1 MSAKPEKSSSGWS
14 PAAIAS
20 RGKAWWAL
28 RRVRRWTYTVVAI
41 VAAWGVLAGLAM
53 PPLLRGVLEDQLS
66 DKLRVR
72 CTVEKVRF
80 NPYSWALSIQGVRV
94 PNPTG
99 DGDMLTFDALEFSPG
114 LSAALRLAPVLA
126 YVRLVNPVVYVAH
139 FGDGRYSF
147 SEFLPP
153 DGEGED
159 GKSDGADAPLFP
171 FAASNFE
178 VVNGTVIF
186 HDAPLKTI
194 HTITELQFVVSFTST
209 MERDRE
215 RTITP
220 SLNATVDGRVLSVQG
235 RLLPFAEHLRTE
247 FDVVTDE
254 VDLTQYREYL
264 AAFTPL
270 RLESGRLG
278 VNLKLV
284 VEQSAAHDVEFG
296 LAGAVTLHD
305 LRVNAPDGKEPV
317 LGLTS
322 GVVEVEEFSLL
333 DRHVDVRRV
342 AVDGLLARVGRLADG
357 SIDWLGFVAPAGG
370 KRQASAQVQP
380 VQAKQDQE
388 KQERAAPDQVTQ
400 GGQAVASAV
409 VGTNGTNGI
418 GGNGGMG
425 AGGSPANA
433 TAPASVGTAADQSPF
448 VVNVRTLE
456 LRDGTL
462 VWKDASVPG
471 GAQVRLSGLDVTL
484 TDFATPGGKDHPKGG
499 GAFTATLRMDGGGAA
514 GDGAK
519 STAPAKAGAGTLKAE
534 GNVTLAPLGVALRLD
549 ARDLP
554 LPPVRGYVAQALPLS
569 LDAGVAGAQGEIDLS
584 LATPD
589 TPGLVVRKG
598 AVQVSGLSLSLAG
611 APAGAPA
618 GQKPPSVSLGKL
630 EVADTSV
637 DLAARTVAV
646 GPVTLTKPDVRVVRG
661 KDGVIDLTSLAGGA
675 VAAEPAKAR
684 SAKSG
689 APARPGTV
697 GRGARQEHPAARA
710 ASRTSP
716 QKVAPAPEG
725 PEWQVSVA
733 SLRMDDGRLT
743 FDDREPR
750 EPGALTLE
758 GMRLVTGPLSPQRG
772 APLDV
777 DFGARWQKQG
787 TIGIKAK
794 GTAQPL
800 HMTVD
805 SMLSKVD
812 LRPLDPYL
820 GEVSDLLFG
829 SGEVSS
835 ELKVALR
842 EHSVPASPAGR
853 ARRAPAQAESAL
865 EVDVEGAARLDNLS
879 LKLAGGK
886 QELASLRRFSVRG
899 LRFGQQPSGDLSLR
913 VQEVGLEKP
922 KLSVM
927 VFKDGT
933 TSISRAMGGKVA
945 AGEKGATPPAA
956 GENAKPPATAKDAK
970 SLADATAQPANKA
983 ASGPATD
990 SALPPPT
997 SSAQG
1002 DGAEVA
1008 ARPNAGPF
1016 TTLEVGSLSI
1026 SGGSL
1031 RFRDERMSPAYAAEM
1046 SDIEGRISGVSLDPA
1061 SRAEVQLRAGI
1072 EGVPVLVGGTVNPLI
1087 HPVFADMRFTMSG
1100 LDLVPLSP
1108 YAVQYI
1114 AYPVEHGRFSADVA
1128 VKAENWVLDADNHF
1142 TLSQIELGSKD
1153 NRPDAPNYPVK
1164 LGLALLQDMSGNVDL
1179 RLPVK
1184 GRLDDP
1190 EFRLGGVV
1198 MQAVLNLM
1206 VKVVT
1211 SPFALVGSVL
1221 TLGSGGRDMRY
1232 VEFPPGVA
1240 TLNEAA
1246 EKDLRAVVEVLRQR
1260 PRLKLEVQGT
1270 AEPDGDTR
1278 GLKEQALL
1286 RALREAKHASLSRA
1300 ERARVNVDDVI
1311 IDTDEYE
1318 DLLDEVYKDAPFDK
1332 PRNVVGFTKSQPVA
1346 VMEAAL
1352 KEHHDVTPEALKEL
1366 ATARAKTVR
1375 DKLLEI
1381 DPALGE
1387 RVFLAGAKVAPAA
1400 GGDGGTG
1407 GDGAKGGGSRVN
1419 LGLQ

>member
-1 MSAKPEKSSSGWS
+1 M
-14 PAAIAS
+14 AIAV

-28 RRVRRWTYTVVAI
+28 RRVRRWTYTIVGI

-66 DKLRVR
+66 DKLGVR

-147 SEFLPP
+147 SEFIPP
-153 DGEGED
+153 DGEGGGAKQEHAD
-159 GKSDGADAPLFP
+159 RSGGADKPLFP
-171 FAASNFE
+171 FAASDFE

-194 HTITELQFVVSFTST
+194 HTITELQFVVPFTST
-209 MERDRE
+209 MARDRE
-215 RTITP
+215 RAITP
-220 SLNATVDGRVLSVQG
+220 SLNATVDGKALSVQG

-284 VEQSAAHDVEFG
+284 VEQPAAHDVEFG
-296 LAGAVTLHD
+296 LAGAVTLND
-305 LRVNAPDGKEPV
+305 LRVNAPDGKEAV

-342 AVDGLLARVGRLADG
+342 ELDGLLARVGRLADG
-357 SIDWLGFVAPAGG
+357 SIDWLGFVAPANG
-370 KRQASAQVQP
+370 KRQAP
-380 VQAKQDQE
+380 VQAKQGQE
-388 KQERAAPDQVTQ
+388 KR
-400 GGQAVASAV
+400 GQAGAAAGAQTGPQNGTMAASAAV
-409 VGTNGTNGI
+409 ADNGANGT
-418 GGNGGMG
+418 GGTGGTGG
-425 AGGSPANA
+425 AGGPTAKTLAS
-433 TAPASVGTAADQSPF
+433 APASTKTAADQPPF
-448 VVNVRTLE
+448 VVNVRTLG
-456 LRDGTL
+456 LRDATV

-471 GAQVRLSGLDVTL
+471 GAVVRLTGLDATL
-484 TDFATPGGKDHPKGG
+484 TDFATPGGKQQPKGG
-499 GAFTATLRMDGGGAA
+499 GAFTASLRMDDGVGKA
-514 GDGAK
+514 GESAK
-519 STAPAKAGAGTLKAE
+519 NGAGTVKAE
-534 GNVTLAPLGVALRLD
+534 GTLTLEPLGVALRLD

-554 LPPVRGYVAQALPLS
+554 LLPVRGYVAQALPLS
-569 LDAGVAGAQGEIDLS
+569 LDAGTAGVQGDIDLS
-584 LATPD
+584 LAVPD
-589 TPGLVVRKG
+589 APGLMVRKG
-598 AVQVSGLSLSLAG
+598 AAQVSGLVLSLAG
-611 APAGAPA
+611 
-618 GQKPPSVSLGKL
+618 QKQPSVNLGKL
-630 EVADTSV
+630 EVADTAV

-661 KDGVIDLTSLAGGA
+661 KDGAIDLAVLAGDPA
-675 VAAEPAKAR
+675 TAEPAKAQVGKAQPTGTR
-684 SAKSG
+684 SA
-689 APARPGTV
+689 
-697 GRGARQEHPAARA
+697 RGKGQEGPAARG
-710 ASRTSP
+710 ASRAAP
-716 QKVAPAPEG
+716 QKPVSAPEG

-733 SLRMDDGRLT
+733 ALRMDEGRVT
-743 FDDREPR
+743 FEDRQPKDA
-750 EPGALTLE
+750 GVLTLE

-800 HMTVD
+800 HLTVD
-805 SMLSKVD
+805 SKLAKVD

-820 GEVSDLLFG
+820 GEMTDLLFG

-842 EHSVPASPAGR
+842 EQAPPATPAGR
-853 ARRAPAQAESAL
+853 ARPRPQAEQAAEPAL
-865 EVDVEGAARLDNLS
+865 EVSVEGAARLDNLS

-922 KLSVM
+922 NLSVM
-927 VFKDGT
+927 VFKDGS
-933 TSISRAMGGKVA
+933 TSIGRAMG
-945 AGEKGATPPAA
+945 
-956 GENAKPPATAKDAK
+956 AKPPADAKDAK
-970 SLADATAQPANKA
+970 ASADAKDAKPPADAKDAKASAAEKDAKASAGATAQPSKA

-990 SALPPPT
+990 SASPPPA
-997 SSAQG
+997 SSAASGSSGASAPG
-1002 DGAEVA
+1002 DGTEVA

-1026 SGGSL
+1026 SGGAL
-1031 RFRDERMSPAYAAEM
+1031 RFRDERMSPAYAAEV

-1221 TLGSGGRDMRY
+1221 SLGSGGRDMRY

-1246 EKDLRAVVEVLRQR
+1246 EKDLHAVVEVLRQR
-1260 PRLKLEVQGT
+1260 PRLKLEIQGT

-1300 ERARVNVDDVI
+1300 ERARVNVDDLA
-1311 IDTDEYE
+1311 IDKDEYE
-1318 DLLDEVYKDAPFDK
+1318 DLLDEVYKDAPFEK
-1332 PRNVVGFTKSQPVA
+1332 PRNVVGFTKSQPA
-1346 VMEAAL
+1346 DVMEAAL
-1352 KEHHDVTPEALKEL
+1352 KEHHEVTPEALKEL
-1366 ATARAKTVR
+1366 ATARAKAVR

-1400 GGDGGTG
+1400 GAEG

>member
-1 MSAKPEKSSSGWS
+1 MNMKPGKSSSGWS

-20 RGKAWWAL
+20 RGKGWWAL
-28 RRVRRWTYTVVAI
+28 RRVRRWTCTIVGV

-53 PPLLRGVLEDQLS
+53 PPLMRGVLEDQLS

-99 DGDMLTFDALEFSPG
+99 DGDLLTFDALEFSPG

-147 SEFLPP
+147 SEFIPANEG
-153 DGEGED
+153 GEG
-159 GKSDGADAPLFP
+159 GKPARAGQADDAAKPLFP
-171 FAASNFE
+171 FAASDFE

-194 HTITELQFVVSFTST
+194 HTITELQFVVPFTST

-215 RTITP
+215 RAITP
-220 SLNATVDGRVLSVQG
+220 SLNATVDGRALTVQG

-247 FDVVTDE
+247 FDVATDE

-284 VEQSAAHDVEFG
+284 VEQPAAHDVEFG
-296 LAGAVTLHD
+296 LAGSVTLND
-305 LRVNAPDGKEPV
+305 LRVNAPDGKEAV

-322 GVVEVEEFSLL
+322 GIVEVGEFSLL

-342 AVDGLLARVGRLADG
+342 DLDGLLARAGRLADG
-357 SIDWLGFVAPAGG
+357 SIDWLGFVAPAGA
-370 KRQASAQVQP
+370 KKQAE
-380 VQAKQDQE
+380 AK
-388 KQERAAPDQVTQ
+388 P
-400 GGQAVASAV
+400 GGQAPV
-409 VGTNGTNGI
+409 
-418 GGNGGMG
+418 
-425 AGGSPANA
+425 
-433 TAPASVGTAADQSPF
+433 SVGTAAAGGAAANATTGATTGASGGSAGGVAAVGTAATAGPADSAPPAVAPGKSEPPF
-448 VVNVRTLE
+448 VVNVRTLGV
-456 LRDGTL
+456 RNATV

-471 GAQVRLSGLDVTL
+471 GAQVRLSDLAVTL
-484 TDFATPGGKDHPKGG
+484 TDFATPGGKAAPRGG
-499 GAFTATLRMDGGGAA
+499 GAFTASLRMDDGSGKVGAPGKSGEA
-514 GDGAK
+514 AK
-519 STAPAKAGAGTLKAE
+519 NGTGTLKVE
-534 GNVTLAPLGVALRLD
+534 GTLTLQPLGVALRLD

-554 LPPVRGYVAQALPLS
+554 LAPVRGYVAQAVPALS
-569 LDAGVAGAQGEIDLS
+569 LDTGAAGAQGEVELS

-589 TPGLVVRKG
+589 EPGLVVRKG
-598 AVQVSGLSLSLAG
+598 AAQVSGLSLSLAG
-611 APAGAPA
+611 
-618 GQKPPSVSLGKL
+618 QKQPSVGLGRL
-630 EVADTSV
+630 EVAETSV
-637 DLAARTVAV
+637 DLAARTVAM

-661 KDGVIDLTSLAGGA
+661 KDGTIDLAALAGGPA
-675 VAAEPAKAR
+675 TPEPIRAGSARAGAA
-684 SAKSG
+684 
-689 APARPGTV
+689 
-697 GRGARQEHPAARA
+697 GRGKGQERPAARG
-710 ASRTSP
+710 ASRAAP
-716 QKVAPAPEG
+716 QKATATPEAPE
-725 PEWQVSVA
+725 WKFSVA
-733 SLRMDDGRLT
+733 SLRMDEGRVT
-743 FDDREPR
+743 FEDRQPKEA
-750 EPGALTLE
+750 GVLTLE

-777 DFGARWQKQG
+777 DFSARWQKQG
-787 TIGIKAK
+787 TIGVKAK

-805 SMLSKVD
+805 SKLAKVD

-820 GEVSDLLFG
+820 GEVTDLLFG
-829 SGEVSS
+829 GGEVSS

-842 EHSVPASPAGR
+842 EQAASAGR
-853 ARRAPAQAESAL
+853 ARGASASAGQAAEPAL
-865 EVDVEGAARLDNLS
+865 EVNVEGAARLDNLS

-927 VFKDGT
+927 VFKDGS
-933 TSISRAMGGKVA
+933 TSISRALG
-945 AGEKGATPPAA
+945 
-956 GENAKPPATAKDAK
+956 AKPPAAEGKDAK
-970 SLADATAQPANKA
+970 PPAAAEKDAKAPADAAAQPAKA

-990 SALPPPT
+990 SA
-997 SSAQG
+997 SSPASPAPSAPSG
-1002 DGAEVA
+1002 PSGAPAPADGAEVA

-1031 RFRDERMSPAYAAEM
+1031 RFRDERMSPAFASEM

-1072 EGVPVLVGGTVNPLI
+1072 EGVPVLVGGTVNPFI

-1142 TLSQIELGSKD
+1142 TISQIELGNKD
-1153 NRPDAPNYPVK
+1153 NRPDAPSYPVK

-1190 EFRLGGVV
+1190 EFRLGGVI

-1221 TLGSGGRDMRY
+1221 SLGSGGRDMRY

-1240 TLNEAA
+1240 GLNEAA

-1260 PRLKLEVQGT
+1260 PRLKLEVQGA

-1300 ERARVNVDDVI
+1300 ERARVNVDDVA
-1311 IDTDEYE
+1311 IDKDEYE
-1318 DLLDEVYKDAPFDK
+1318 DLLEDVYKDAPFEK
-1332 PRNVVGFTKSQPVA
+1332 PRNVVGLTKSQPVD

-1352 KEHHDVTPEALKEL
+1352 KEHYEVTPEALKEL
-1366 ATARAKTVR
+1366 ATARAKAVR
-1375 DKLLEI
+1375 DKLLEL

-1387 RVFLAGAKVAPAA
+1387 RVFLAGAKVAAAA
-1400 GGDGGTG
+1400 GAEG
-1407 GDGAKGGGSRVN
+1407 GDAAKNGGSRVN

>member
-1 MSAKPEKSSSGWS
+1 M
-14 PAAIAS
+14 
-20 RGKAWWAL
+20 
-28 RRVRRWTYTVVAI
+28 RRVRRWTYSIVGI

-53 PPLLRGVLEDQLS
+53 PPLMRGVLEDQLS

-72 CTVEKVRF
+72 CTVERVRF

-99 DGDMLTFDALEFSPG
+99 DGDLLTFDALEFSPG

-147 SEFLPP
+147 SEFIPP

-159 GKSDGADAPLFP
+159 GKKDRADDAKKPLFP
-171 FAASNFE
+171 FAASDFE

-194 HTITELQFVVSFTST
+194 HTITELQFVVPFTST

-215 RTITP
+215 RAITP
-220 SLNATVDGRVLSVQG
+220 SLNATVDGRALTVQG

-247 FDVVTDE
+247 FDVATDE

-284 VEQSAAHDVEFG
+284 VEQPAAHDVEFG
-296 LAGAVTLHD
+296 LAGSVTLHD
-305 LRVNAPDGKEPV
+305 LRVNAPDGKDAV

-322 GVVEVEEFSLL
+322 GMVEVEEFSLL

-342 AVDGLLARVGRLADG
+342 DLDGLLARAGRLADG
-357 SIDWLGFVAPAGG
+357 SIDWLGFVAPAGA
-370 KRQASAQVQP
+370 KKQAEVKP
-380 VQAKQDQE
+380 
-388 KQERAAPDQVTQ
+388 
-400 GGQAVASAV
+400 GGQSPTLA
-409 VGTNGTNGI
+409 GTAT
-418 GGNGGMG
+418 
-425 AGGSPANA
+425 AGGAAANA
-433 TAPASVGTAADQSPF
+433 TAGAPGGSAGGAASVGTAAPAVSAPPAAAQAKSEPPF
-448 VVNVRTLE
+448 VVNVRTLDM
-456 LRDGTL
+456 RNATV

-471 GAQVRLSGLDVTL
+471 GAQVRLNDLAVTL
-484 TDFATPGGKDHPKGG
+484 TDFATPGGKAAPRGG
-499 GAFTATLRMDGGGAA
+499 GAFTASLRMDDGTGKAGAL
-514 GDGAK
+514 GK
-519 STAPAKAGAGTLKAE
+519 SGEAPKNGAGTLKAE
-534 GNVTLAPLGVALRLD
+534 GTLTLQPLGVALRLD

-554 LPPVRGYVAQALPLS
+554 LVPVRGYVAQAVPALS
-569 LDAGVAGAQGEIDLS
+569 LDAGAAGAQGEMELS
-584 LATPD
+584 PATPD
-589 TPGLVVRKG
+589 APGFVLRKG
-598 AVQVSGLSLSLAG
+598 AAQVSGLSLSLAG
-611 APAGAPA
+611 
-618 GQKPPSVSLGKL
+618 QKQPSVGLGRL
-630 EVADTSV
+630 EVAETSV

-646 GPVTLTKPDVRVVRG
+646 GPVMLTKPDVRVVRG
-661 KDGVIDLTSLAGGA
+661 KDGAIDLAALAGGPA
-675 VAAEPAKAR
+675 TAQPAKAE
-684 SAKSG
+684 A
-689 APARPGTV
+689 A
-697 GRGARQEHPAARA
+697 GRDMGRQRPAARG
-710 ASRTSP
+710 ASRAAP
-716 QKVAPAPEG
+716 QKAAATPEAPE
-725 PEWQVSVA
+725 WKFSVA
-733 SLRMDDGRLT
+733 SLRMDEGRVT
-743 FDDREPR
+743 FEDRQPKD
-750 EPGALTLE
+750 ASVLTLE

-772 APLDV
+772 ASLDV
-777 DFGARWQKQG
+777 DFSARWQKQG
-787 TIGIKAK
+787 TIGVKAK

-805 SMLSKVD
+805 SKLAKVD

-820 GEVSDLLFG
+820 GEVTDLLFG
-829 SGEVSS
+829 GGEVSS

-842 EHSVPASPAGR
+842 EQAEPADKANRAGR
-853 ARRAPAQAESAL
+853 ARAASASAGQAAEPAL
-865 EVDVEGAARLDNLS
+865 EVNVEGAARLDNLS

-927 VFKDGT
+927 VFKDGS
-933 TSISRAMGGKVA
+933 TSISRALG
-945 AGEKGATPPAA
+945 
-956 GENAKPPATAKDAK
+956 AKPPAAEGKDGKPPAAAEKDAK
-970 SLADATAQPANKA
+970 APAATKDAEALADAPTQPANKA

-990 SALPPPT
+990 SASSPAT
-997 SSAQG
+997 STPSASSGPSGASAQS
-1002 DGAEVA
+1002 DGAGAA

-1031 RFRDERMSPAYAAEM
+1031 RFRDERMSPAFASEM

-1153 NRPDAPNYPVK
+1153 NRPDAPSYPVK

-1190 EFRLGGVV
+1190 EFRLGGVI

-1221 TLGSGGRDMRY
+1221 SLGSGGKDMRY

-1260 PRLKLEVQGT
+1260 PRLKLEVQGA
-1270 AEPDGDTR
+1270 AEPVGDTR

-1300 ERARVNVDDVI
+1300 ERARVNADDVA
-1311 IDTDEYE
+1311 IDKDEYE
-1318 DLLDEVYKDAPFDK
+1318 DLLEEVYRDAPFEK
-1332 PRNVVGFTKSQPVA
+1332 PRNVVGFTKSQPA
-1346 VMEAAL
+1346 DVMEAAL
-1352 KEHHDVTPEALKEL
+1352 KEHYEVTPEALKEL
-1366 ATARAKTVR
+1366 ATARAKAVR

-1400 GGDGGTG
+1400 GAEG

>member
-1 MSAKPEKSSSGWS
+1 MDAKSEKSSSGWS

-20 RGKAWWAL
+20 RGKGWWGL
-28 RRVRRWTYTVVAI
+28 RRVRRWTYMLVGI

-99 DGDMLTFDALEFSPG
+99 DGDLLTFDALEFSPG

-147 SEFLPP
+147 SEFIPA
-153 DGEGED
+153 DEG
-159 GKSDGADAPLFP
+159 GKQDRADDADRPLFP
-171 FAASNFE
+171 FAASDFE

-194 HTITELQFVVSFTST
+194 HTITELQFVVPFTST

-220 SLNATVDGRVLSVQG
+220 SLNATVDGKALTVQG

-284 VEQSAAHDVEFG
+284 VEQPDKRDVEFG
-296 LAGAVTLHD
+296 LAGSVTLKD
-305 LRVNAPDGKEPV
+305 LRVNAPDGKEAV

-342 AVDGLLARVGRLADG
+342 DLDGLLARAGRLADG
-357 SIDWLGFVAPAGG
+357 SIDWMGFVAPAGG
-370 KRQASAQVQP
+370 KRQAQVAQVRAT
-380 VQAKQDQE
+380 QAPATQAE
-388 KQERAAPDQVTQ
+388 KTQNGPAAANTAPGAMDDTADGAASPAAPAQVPA
-400 GGQAVASAV
+400 QAPVK
-409 VGTNGTNGI
+409 GE
-418 GGNGGMG
+418 
-425 AGGSPANA
+425 P
-433 TAPASVGTAADQSPF
+433 PF
-448 VVNVRTLE
+448 VVNVRTLG
-456 LRDGTL
+456 LRDAT
-462 VWKDASVPG
+462 VIWKDASVPG
-471 GAQVRLSGLDVTL
+471 GAVVRLSGLDVTL
-484 TDFATPGGKDHPKGG
+484 TDFATPGGKDRPKGG
-499 GAFTATLRMDGGGAA
+499 GAFTASLRMDGGGAA
-514 GDGAK
+514 GDAAK
-519 STAPAKAGAGTLKAE
+519 SGAPDKPGAGTLKAE
-534 GNVTLAPLGVALRLD
+534 GNVTLEPLGVTLRLD

-554 LPPVRGYVAQALPLS
+554 LTPVRGYVAQALPLS
-569 LDAGVAGAQGEIDLS
+569 LDAGAAGAQGDIDLS

-589 TPGLVVRKG
+589 APGLVVRKG
-598 AVQVSGLSLSLAG
+598 AVQVSGLSLSLT
-611 APAGAPA
+611 
-618 GQKPPSVSLGKL
+618 GQKQPSVGLGRL
-630 EVADTSV
+630 EVTDTSV

-661 KDGVIDLTSLAGGA
+661 KDGVIDLAALAGGA
-675 VAAEPAKAR
+675 APAEPAKAR
-684 SAKSG
+684 
-689 APARPGTV
+689 
-697 GRGARQEHPAARA
+697 PAARSA
-710 ASRTSP
+710 RGKGQERPAARGASR
-716 QKVAPAPEG
+716 PAPQQPAATPEA
-725 PEWQVSVA
+725 PEWKVTVA
-733 SLRMDDGRLT
+733 SLRMDEGRVT
-743 FDDREPR
+743 FEDRQPKDA
-750 EPGALTLE
+750 GVLTLE

-787 TIGIKAK
+787 TIAIKAK

-805 SMLSKVD
+805 SRLAKVD

-820 GEVSDLLFG
+820 GEVTDLLFG

-842 EHSVPASPAGR
+842 EQAPPAGR
-853 ARRAPAQAESAL
+853 ARRASASGGQAAEPALDVS
-865 EVDVEGAARLDNLS
+865 VEGRARLDNLS

-913 VQEVGLEKP
+913 VQEVGLERP
-922 KLSVM
+922 RLSVM
-927 VFKDGT
+927 VFKDGS
-933 TSISRAMGGKVA
+933 TSISRAMGA
-945 AGEKGATPPAA
+945 APPAA
-956 GENAKPPATAKDAK
+956 QAAKDPK
-970 SLADATAQPANKA
+970 AQA
-983 ASGPATD
+983 ASTPAPAAVPASPATD
-990 SALPPPT
+990 AASPPPPSGPSP
-997 SSAQG
+997 SSG
-1002 DGAEVA
+1002 DEVA

-1072 EGVPVLVGGTVNPLI
+1072 EGVPVLVGGTVNPFI

-1108 YAVQYI
+1108 YSVQYI

-1128 VKAENWVLDADNHF
+1128 VKAENWVLDAENHF

-1190 EFRLGGVV
+1190 EFRLGGVI

-1221 TLGSGGRDMRY
+1221 SLGSGGKDMRY
-1232 VEFPPGVA
+1232 VEFAPGVA

-1260 PRLKLEVQGT
+1260 PRLKLEVQGA

-1286 RALREAKHASLSRA
+1286 RGLREAKHASLSRS
-1300 ERARVNVDDVI
+1300 ERARVNVDDVT
-1311 IDTDEYE
+1311 IDKDEYE
-1318 DLLDEVYKDAPFDK
+1318 DLLEDVYKDAPFDK
-1332 PRNVVGFTKSQPVA
+1332 PRNVVGFTKSQPVD
-1346 VMEAAL
+1346 VMETAL
-1352 KEHHDVTPEALKEL
+1352 KEHHEVTPEDLREL
-1366 ATARAKTVR
+1366 ATARAKAVR
-1375 DKLLEI
+1375 DKLLELE
-1381 DPALGE
+1381 PALGE
-1387 RVFLAGAKVAPAA
+1387 RVFLSGARVAPAA
-1400 GGDGGTG
+1400 AAEGGDA
-1407 GDGAKGGGSRVN
+1407 AKGGGSRVN

>member
-28 RRVRRWTYTVVAI
+28 RRVRRWTYI
-41 VAAWGVLAGLAM
+41 VAGIVATWGVLAGLAM

-153 DGEGED
+153 AGEDED

-194 HTITELQFVVSFTST
+194 HTITELQFVVPFTST

-215 RTITP
+215 RAITP
-220 SLNATVDGRVLSVQG
+220 SLNATVDGRALSVQG

-284 VEQSAAHDVEFG
+284 VEQPAAHDVEFG
-296 LAGAVTLHD
+296 LAGSVTLHD
-305 LRVNAPDGKEPV
+305 LRVNAPDGKEAV

-342 AVDGLLARVGRLADG
+342 DLDGLLARVGRLADG
-357 SIDWLGFVAPAGG
+357 SIDWLGFVVPPSGKAPA
-370 KRQASAQVQP
+370 RVQP
-380 VQAKQDQE
+380 VQAKQE
-388 KQERAAPDQVTQ
+388 LATQERAAPDRVTK
-400 GGQAVASAV
+400 GGQAVASAA

-418 GGNGGMG
+418 GGLGGAGGNGGMG
-425 AGGSPANA
+425 AGGPTGKA
-433 TAPASVGTAADQSPF
+433 TAPASVGTAAEQPPF
-448 VVNVRTLE
+448 VVNVRTLG
-456 LRDGTL
+456 LRDGTV

-514 GDGAK
+514 VDGATPGATAK
-519 STAPAKAGAGTLKAE
+519 SGAGTLKAE
-534 GNVTLAPLGVALRLD
+534 GTLTLAPLGVALRLD

-598 AVQVSGLSLSLAG
+598 AVQVSGLSLSLIGASAG
-611 APAGAPA
+611 SPA
-618 GQKPPSVSLGKL
+618 GQKPPSVRLGRL

-646 GPVTLTKPDVRVVRG
+646 GPVTLTKPDVRAVRG
-661 KDGVIDLTSLAGGA
+661 PDGGIDLAALAGGPA
-675 VAAEPAKAR
+675 TAEPAKVR
-684 SAKSG
+684 PAKSG
-689 APARPGTV
+689 APARPGIV
-697 GRGARQEHPAARA
+697 GRGTRQERPTVRGTT
-710 ASRTSP
+710 RTPP
-716 QKVAPAPEG
+716 QKVTPAPEG

-733 SLRMDDGRLT
+733 SLRMDEGRLT
-743 FDDREPR
+743 FDDRQPR
-750 EPGALTLE
+750 EAGVLTLE

-805 SMLSKVD
+805 STLSRVD

-835 ELKVALR
+835 EFKVALR

-853 ARRAPAQAESAL
+853 ARRAPAQAEPAL

-913 VQEVGLEKP
+913 VQDVGLEKP

-933 TSISRAMGGKVA
+933 TSISRAMGGKA
-945 AGEKGATPPAA
+945 ASGKDATPPAA
-956 GENAKPPATAKDAK
+956 EGDGKAQAGEPVAK
-970 SLADATAQPANKA
+970 SAGSV
-983 ASGPATD
+983 SGPATD
-990 SALPPPT
+990 AEA
-997 SSAQG
+997 SSPA
-1002 DGAEVA
+1002 GASPASSVSTPSVDA
-1008 ARPNAGPF
+1008 ATARPDAGPF

-1031 RFRDERMSPAYAAEM
+1031 RFRDERMSPAYVAEM
-1046 SDIEGRISGVSLDPA
+1046 SDIEGRISGVSQDPA

-1114 AYPVEHGRFSADVA
+1114 AYPVEHGRLSADVA
-1128 VKAENWVLDADNHF
+1128 VKAENRVLDVDNHF
-1142 TLSQIELGSKD
+1142 TLSQIELGSRD

-1221 TLGSGGRDMRY
+1221 SLGAGGRDMRY
-1232 VEFPPGVA
+1232 IEFAPGEA
-1240 TLNEAA
+1240 RLNEAA

-1286 RALREAKHASLSRA
+1286 RALREAKHATLSRA
-1300 ERARVNVDDVI
+1300 ERARVNVDDVS

-1332 PRNVVGFTKSQPVA
+1332 PRNVVGFTRSQPVD

-1352 KEHHDVTPEALKEL
+1352 KEHHAVTPEALKEL
-1366 ATARAKTVR
+1366 ATARAKAVR
-1375 DKLLEI
+1375 DRLLEI

-1400 GGDGGTG
+1400 EAEGADGGA
-1407 GDGAKGGGSRVN
+1407 GAKGGGSRVN

>member
-1 MSAKPEKSSSGWS
+1 MSAKPEKSSSVWS
-14 PAAIAS
+14 PTAIAV
-20 RGKAWWAL
+20 RGKGWWAL
-28 RRVRRWTYTVVAI
+28 RRVRRWTYTIVGI
-41 VAAWGVLAGLAM
+41 VAAWGVLAGLAL
-53 PPLLRGVLEDQLS
+53 PPLMRGVLEDQLS

-147 SEFLPP
+147 SEFIPP
-153 DGEGED
+153 DEKGKED
-159 GKSDGADAPLFP
+159 HADRADGADKPLFP
-171 FAASNFE
+171 FAASDFE

-194 HTITELQFVVSFTST
+194 HTITELQFVVPFTST
-209 MERDRE
+209 MARDRE
-215 RTITP
+215 RAITP
-220 SLNATVDGRVLSVQG
+220 SLNATVDGKALTVLG

-284 VEQSAAHDVEFG
+284 VEQPEKRDVEFG
-296 LAGAVTLHD
+296 LAGSVTLKD
-305 LRVNAPDGKEPV
+305 LRVNAPDGKEAV
-317 LGLTS
+317 LGLAS
-322 GVVEVEEFSLL
+322 GVVEVGEFSLL

-342 AVDGLLARVGRLADG
+342 ELDGLLARAGRLADG
-357 SIDWLGFVAPAGG
+357 SIDWMGFVAAVGSKP
-370 KRQASAQVQP
+370 P
-380 VQAKQDQE
+380 AKQAQSAKVDNT
-388 KQERAAPDQVTQ
+388 RNGTRNGTLTPN
-400 GGQAVASAV
+400 AVAAAN
-409 VGTNGTNGI
+409 GTNGT
-418 GGNGGMG
+418 G
-425 AGGSPANA
+425 AGGLTDNA
-433 TAPASVGTAADQSPF
+433 PVSNPNSTPASPPSPVTVSAEQLPF
-448 VVNVRTLE
+448 VVNVRAME
-456 LRDGTL
+456 VRNAGL

-471 GAQVRLSGLDVTL
+471 GAVVRLSDLDVTL
-484 TDFATPGGKDHPKGG
+484 TDFATPGGKDRPKGG
-499 GAFTATLRMDGGGAA
+499 GAFTASLRMDGGGAA
-514 GDGAK
+514 SDGAK
-519 STAPAKAGAGTLKAE
+519 SPAPAKTGAGTLKAE
-534 GNVTLAPLGVALRLD
+534 GNVTLDPLGVTLRLD

-554 LPPVRGYVAQALPLS
+554 LVPVRGYVAQALPLS
-569 LDAGVAGAQGEIDLS
+569 LDAGAAGAQGDIDLS
-584 LATPD
+584 LAAPD
-589 TPGLVVRKG
+589 APGLVVRKG
-598 AVQVSGLSLSLAG
+598 AVQVSGLSLSLPG
-611 APAGAPA
+611 ALA
-618 GQKPPSVSLGKL
+618 GQKQPSVSLGKL
-630 EVADTSV
+630 DVADTSV

-646 GPVTLTKPDVRVVRG
+646 GPVTLTKPDVRGVRG
-661 KDGVIDLTSLAGGA
+661 KDGVIDLMALAGGA
-675 VAAEPAKAR
+675 ATVEPAKAQ
-684 SAKSG
+684 SAG
-689 APARPGTV
+689 AQPANTRPARGK
-697 GRGARQEHPAARA
+697 GQARA
-710 ASRTSP
+710 AARGVTRAAP
-716 QKVAPAPEG
+716 QKAAAVSAG
-725 PEWQVSVA
+725 PEWQVTVA
-733 SLRMDDGRLT
+733 SLRMDEGRVT
-743 FDDREPR
+743 FEDRQPR
-750 EPGALTLE
+750 EPGVLTLE

-777 DFGARWQKQG
+777 DFSARWQKQG
-787 TIGIKAK
+787 AIGIKAK
-794 GTAQPL
+794 GTVQPL
-800 HMTVD
+800 NLAVD
-805 SMLSKVD
+805 SKLAKVD

-820 GEVSDLLFG
+820 GEATDLLFG

-842 EHSVPASPAGR
+842 EQPAPTGGTRPRPQAGQ
-853 ARRAPAQAESAL
+853 AAAPSL
-865 EVDVEGAARLDNLS
+865 NVDVEGAARLDNLS

-927 VFKDGT
+927 VFKDGS
-933 TSISRAMGGKVA
+933 TSISRAMGVKPTTVDKDA
-945 AGEKGATPPAA
+945 KAPAA
-956 GENAKPPATAKDAK
+956 GKDAKPPAGGDKDAK
-970 SLADATAQPANKA
+970 AASAAQSATP

-990 SALPPPT
+990 SASSSPAPSASAGSSGSST
-997 SSAQG
+997 SG

-1026 SGGSL
+1026 SGGAL
-1031 RFRDERMSPAYAAEM
+1031 RFRDERMSPAYAAEL

-1072 EGVPVLVGGTVNPLI
+1072 EGVPVLVGGTVNPFI

-1114 AYPVEHGRFSADVA
+1114 AYPVEHGRFSADMA
-1128 VKAENWVLDADNHF
+1128 VKAENWVLDANNHF

-1221 TLGSGGRDMRY
+1221 SLGSGGRDMRY
-1232 VEFPPGVA
+1232 VEFAPGVA

-1246 EKDLRAVVEVLRQR
+1246 EKDLRGVVEVLRQR
-1260 PRLKLEVQGT
+1260 PRLKLEVQGA
-1270 AEPDGDTR
+1270 AEPDGDMR

-1300 ERARVNVDDVI
+1300 ERARVNVDDVTV
-1311 IDTDEYE
+1311 DKGEYE
-1318 DLLDEVYKDAPFDK
+1318 DLLDEVYKDAPFEK
-1332 PRNVVGFTKSQPVA
+1332 PRNVVGFTKSQPVD

-1352 KEHHDVTPEALKEL
+1352 KEHYEVTPEALKEL
-1366 ATARAKTVR
+1366 AAARAKAVR
-1375 DKLLEI
+1375 DKLLELE
-1381 DPALGE
+1381 PALGE
-1387 RVFLAGAKVAPAA
+1387 RVFMAGSKVAPAA
-1400 GGDGGTG
+1400 GAEGGNG
-1407 GDGAKGGGSRVN
+1407 GAGAKGGGSRVN

>member
-1 MSAKPEKSSSGWS
+1 MDAKPEKSSSGWS

-20 RGKAWWAL
+20 RGKGWWGL
-28 RRVRRWTYTVVAI
+28 RRVRRWTYTLVGI

-99 DGDMLTFDALEFSPG
+99 DGDILTFDALEFSPG

-147 SEFLPP
+147 SEFIPP
-153 DGEGED
+153 DEDGEGGRKD
-159 GKSDGADAPLFP
+159 RADDTDRPLFP
-171 FAASNFE
+171 FAASDFE

-194 HTITELQFVVSFTST
+194 HTITELQFVVPFTST

-220 SLNATVDGRVLSVQG
+220 SLNATVDGKALTVQG

-284 VEQSAAHDVEFG
+284 VEQPDKRDVEFG
-296 LAGAVTLHD
+296 LAGSVTLKD
-305 LRVNAPDGKEPV
+305 LRVNAPDGKEAV

-342 AVDGLLARVGRLADG
+342 DLDGLLARAGRLADG
-357 SIDWLGFVAPAGG
+357 SIDWMGFVAPAGG
-370 KRQASAQVQP
+370 KRQVPTQAGATQAEKKQNGPAAANAP
-380 VQAKQDQE
+380 VDMSDTGS
-388 KQERAAPDQVTQ
+388 AAP
-400 GGQAVASAV
+400 
-409 VGTNGTNGI
+409 
-418 GGNGGMG
+418 G
-425 AGGSPANA
+425 AAA
-433 TAPASVGTAADQSPF
+433 AAPAQAPVPAPVKDDPPF
-448 VVNVRTLE
+448 VVNVRTLG
-456 LRDGTL
+456 LRDATV

-471 GAQVRLSGLDVTL
+471 GAVVRLSGLDVTL
-484 TDFATPGGKDHPKGG
+484 TDFATPGGTQNPKGG
-499 GAFTATLRMDGGGAA
+499 GAFTASLRMDGGGAT
-514 GDGAK
+514 GDAAKPGAPDK
-519 STAPAKAGAGTLKAE
+519 PGAGTLKAE
-534 GNVTLAPLGVALRLD
+534 GNVTLEPLGVTLRLD

-554 LPPVRGYVAQALPLS
+554 LAPVRGYVAQALPLS
-569 LDAGVAGAQGEIDLS
+569 LDAGAAGAQGDIELS

-589 TPGLVVRKG
+589 APGLVVRKG
-598 AVQVSGLSLSLAG
+598 AVQVSGLSLSLVG
-611 APAGAPA
+611 SLA
-618 GQKPPSVSLGKL
+618 GQKQPSVSLGRL

-661 KDGVIDLTSLAGGA
+661 KDGVIDLAALAGGPA
-675 VAAEPAKAR
+675 PAESAKVEPAKSRPATAR
-684 SAKSG
+684 SA
-689 APARPGTV
+689 
-697 GRGARQEHPAARA
+697 RGKGQERPAARG
-710 ASRTSP
+710 ASRTAP
-716 QKVAPAPEG
+716 QKPAATPEAPE
-725 PEWQVSVA
+725 WKVTVA
-733 SLRMDDGRLT
+733 SLRMDEGRVT
-743 FDDREPR
+743 FEDRQPKDA
-750 EPGALTLE
+750 GVLTLE

-787 TIGIKAK
+787 TIAIKAK

-805 SMLSKVD
+805 SKLAKVD

-820 GEVSDLLFG
+820 GEVTDLLFG

-842 EHSVPASPAGR
+842 EQAPPAGR
-853 ARRAPAQAESAL
+853 ARRASAQAEPAL
-865 EVDVEGAARLDNLS
+865 EVNVEGAARLDNLS

-913 VQEVGLEKP
+913 VQEVGLERP
-922 KLSVM
+922 RLSVM
-927 VFKDGT
+927 VFKDGS
-933 TSISRAMGGKVA
+933 TSISRAMG
-945 AGEKGATPPAA
+945 
-956 GENAKPPATAKDAK
+956 AKPPAAQAAQAEKDSKAQA
-970 SLADATAQPANKA
+970 ADTPAPAAVPASPATDAASPPPPSPPSGAG
-983 ASGPATD
+983 ASGP
-990 SALPPPT
+990 SP
-997 SSAQG
+997 SSG
-1002 DGAEVA
+1002 DEVA

-1026 SGGSL
+1026 SGGAL

-1072 EGVPVLVGGTVNPLI
+1072 EGVPVLVGGTVNPFI

-1108 YAVQYI
+1108 YSVQYI

-1128 VKAENWVLDADNHF
+1128 VKAENWVLDAENHF

-1190 EFRLGGVV
+1190 EFRLGGVI

-1221 TLGSGGRDMRY
+1221 SLGSGGKDMRY
-1232 VEFPPGVA
+1232 VEFAPGVA

-1260 PRLKLEVQGT
+1260 PRLKLEVQGA

-1286 RALREAKHASLSRA
+1286 RALREAKHASLSRS
-1300 ERARVNVDDVI
+1300 ERARVNVDDVT
-1311 IDTDEYE
+1311 IDKDEYE
-1318 DLLDEVYKDAPFDK
+1318 DLLEDVYKDAPFDK
-1332 PRNVVGFTKSQPVA
+1332 PRNVVGFTKSQPVD

-1352 KEHHDVTPEALKEL
+1352 KEHYEVTPEALKEL
-1366 ATARAKTVR
+1366 ATARAKAVR
-1375 DKLLEI
+1375 DKLLELE
-1381 DPALGE
+1381 PALGE
-1387 RVFLAGAKVAPAA
+1387 RVFLSGAKVAPAA
-1400 GGDGGTG
+1400 GAEGDA
-1407 GDGAKGGGSRVN
+1407 AKGGGSRVN

>member
-1 MSAKPEKSSSGWS
+1 MDAKSEKSSSGWS

-20 RGKAWWAL
+20 RGKGWWGL
-28 RRVRRWTYTVVAI
+28 RRVRRWTYTLVGI

-99 DGDMLTFDALEFSPG
+99 DGDLLTFDALEFSPG

-147 SEFLPP
+147 SEFISA
-153 DGEGED
+153 DEG
-159 GKSDGADAPLFP
+159 GKQDRADRSDGADRPLFP
-171 FAASNFE
+171 FAASDFE

-194 HTITELQFVVSFTST
+194 HTITELQFVVPFTST

-220 SLNATVDGRVLSVQG
+220 SLNATVDGKALTVQG

-284 VEQSAAHDVEFG
+284 VEQPDKRDVEFG
-296 LAGAVTLHD
+296 LAGSVTLKD
-305 LRVNAPDGKEPV
+305 LRVNAPDGKETV

-342 AVDGLLARVGRLADG
+342 DLDGLLARAGRLADG
-357 SIDWLGFVAPAGG
+357 SIDWMGFVAPAGG
-370 KRQASAQVQP
+370 KRQA
-380 VQAKQDQE
+380 
-388 KQERAAPDQVTQ
+388 QVTQ
-400 GGQAVASAV
+400 TQVTQAEKKE
-409 VGTNGTNGI
+409 NGPAAANAAP
-418 GGNGGMG
+418 G
-425 AGGSPANA
+425 AMDDTADGAASPATSA
-433 TAPASVGTAADQSPF
+433 KAPVKNEPPF
-448 VVNVRTLE
+448 VVNVRTLG
-456 LRDGTL
+456 LRDATV

-471 GAQVRLSGLDVTL
+471 GAVVRLSGLDVTL
-484 TDFATPGGKDHPKGG
+484 TDFATPGGKDRPKGG
-499 GAFTATLRMDGGGAA
+499 GAFTASLRMDGGGAA
-514 GDGAK
+514 GDAAKPGAPDK
-519 STAPAKAGAGTLKAE
+519 PGAGTLKAE
-534 GNVTLAPLGVALRLD
+534 GNVTLEPLGVTLRLD

-554 LPPVRGYVAQALPLS
+554 LVPVRGYVAQALPLS
-569 LDAGVAGAQGEIDLS
+569 LDAGAAGAQGDIDLS

-589 TPGLVVRKG
+589 APGLVVRKG
-598 AVQVSGLSLSLAG
+598 AVQVSGLSLSLT
-611 APAGAPA
+611 
-618 GQKPPSVSLGKL
+618 GQKQPSVGLGRL
-630 EVADTSV
+630 EVTDTSV

-661 KDGVIDLTSLAGGA
+661 KDGVIDLAALAGGA
-675 VAAEPAKAR
+675 APAEPAKAR
-684 SAKSG
+684 
-689 APARPGTV
+689 
-697 GRGARQEHPAARA
+697 PAARSA
-710 ASRTSP
+710 RGKGQERPAARGASR
-716 QKVAPAPEG
+716 PAPQQPAATPEA
-725 PEWQVSVA
+725 PEWKVTVA
-733 SLRMDDGRLT
+733 SLRMDEGRVT
-743 FDDREPR
+743 FEDRQPKDA
-750 EPGALTLE
+750 GVLTLE

-787 TIGIKAK
+787 TIAIKAK

-805 SMLSKVD
+805 SRLAKVD

-820 GEVSDLLFG
+820 GEVTDLLFG

-842 EHSVPASPAGR
+842 EQAPPAGR
-853 ARRAPAQAESAL
+853 ARRASASGGQAAEPALDVS
-865 EVDVEGAARLDNLS
+865 VEGAARLDNLS

-913 VQEVGLEKP
+913 VQEVGLERP
-922 KLSVM
+922 RLSVM
-927 VFKDGT
+927 VFKDGS
-933 TSISRAMGGKVA
+933 TSISRAMGA
-945 AGEKGATPPAA
+945 APPAA
-956 GENAKPPATAKDAK
+956 QAAKDPK
-970 SLADATAQPANKA
+970 AQA
-983 ASGPATD
+983 ASTSAPAAVPASPATD
-990 SALPPPT
+990 AASPPPP
-997 SSAQG
+997 SGPSPASG
-1002 DGAEVA
+1002 DEVA
-1008 ARPNAGPF
+1008 TRPNAGPF

-1072 EGVPVLVGGTVNPLI
+1072 EGVPVLVGGTVNPFI

-1108 YAVQYI
+1108 YSVQYI

-1128 VKAENWVLDADNHF
+1128 VKAENWVLDAENHF

-1190 EFRLGGVV
+1190 EFRLGGVI

-1221 TLGSGGRDMRY
+1221 SLGSGGKDMRY
-1232 VEFPPGVA
+1232 VEFAPGVA

-1260 PRLKLEVQGT
+1260 PRLKLEVQGA
-1270 AEPDGDTR
+1270 AEPAGDTR

-1286 RALREAKHASLSRA
+1286 RGLREAKHASLSRS
-1300 ERARVNVDDVI
+1300 ERARVNVDDVT
-1311 IDTDEYE
+1311 IDKDEYE
-1318 DLLDEVYKDAPFDK
+1318 DLLEDVYKDAPFDK
-1332 PRNVVGFTKSQPVA
+1332 PRNVVGFTKSQPVD

-1352 KEHHDVTPEALKEL
+1352 KEHHEVTPEDLREL
-1366 ATARAKTVR
+1366 ATARAKAVR
-1375 DKLLEI
+1375 DKLLELE
-1381 DPALGE
+1381 PALGE
-1387 RVFLAGAKVAPAA
+1387 RVFLSGARVAPAA
-1400 GGDGGTG
+1400 AAEGGDA
-1407 GDGAKGGGSRVN
+1407 AKGGGSRVN

>member
-1 MSAKPEKSSSGWS
+1 MNAKPEKSRSGWT
-14 PAAIAS
+14 PAAIAV
-20 RGKAWWAL
+20 RGKGWWAL
-28 RRVRRWTYTVVAI
+28 RRVRRWTYTIIGI
-41 VAAWGVLAGLAM
+41 VAAWGVLAGLAL
-53 PPLLRGVLEDQLS
+53 PPVLRGVLEDQLS
-66 DKLRVR
+66 AKLQVR
-72 CTVEKVRF
+72 CTVEKVYF

-147 SEFLPP
+147 SEFIPP
-153 DGEGED
+153 DEKVKED
-159 GKSDGADAPLFP
+159 HADRADGADKPLFP
-171 FAASNFE
+171 FAASDFE

-194 HTITELQFVVSFTST
+194 HTITELQFVVPFTST
-209 MERDRE
+209 MARDRE
-215 RTITP
+215 RAITP
-220 SLNATVDGRVLSVQG
+220 SLNATVDGKALTVQG
-235 RLLPFAEHLRTE
+235 RLLPFAEQLRTE

-270 RLESGRLG
+270 RLESGQLG

-284 VEQSAAHDVEFG
+284 VEQPEKRDVEFG
-296 LAGAVTLHD
+296 LAGSVTLKD
-305 LRVNAPDGKEPV
+305 LRVNAPDSKDAV
-317 LGLTS
+317 LGLAS
-322 GVVEVEEFSLL
+322 GVVEVGEFSLL

-342 AVDGLLARVGRLADG
+342 ELDGLLARAGRLTDG
-357 SIDWLGFVAPAGG
+357 SIDWMGFVAPAGG
-370 KRQASAQVQP
+370 KTP
-380 VQAKQDQE
+380 AKQAQPGKVDGTRNGTRNE
-388 KQERAAPDQVTQ
+388 TLASIATAA
-400 GGQAVASAV
+400 
-409 VGTNGTNGI
+409 TNGTNGT
-418 GGNGGMG
+418 G
-425 AGGSPANA
+425 AGGPTANA
-433 TAPASVGTAADQSPF
+433 PAPSPNSTPASPPTPVKPPAEQPPF
-448 VVNVRTLE
+448 VVNVRAME
-456 LRDGTL
+456 LRDATL

-471 GAQVRLSGLDVTL
+471 GAVVRLSNLDVTL
-484 TDFATPGGKDHPKGG
+484 TDFATPGGKDRPKGG
-499 GAFTATLRMDGGGAA
+499 GAFTASLRMDGGGAA

-554 LPPVRGYVAQALPLS
+554 LVPVRGYVAQALPLS
-569 LDAGVAGAQGEIDLS
+569 LDAGAAGAQGEIDFS
-584 LATPD
+584 LAASD
-589 TPGLVVRKG
+589 APGLVVRKG
-598 AVQVSGLSLSLAG
+598 AVQVSGLALSLAG
-611 APAGAPA
+611 
-618 GQKPPSVSLGKL
+618 QKQPSVSLGKL
-630 EVADTSV
+630 DVADTSV

-646 GPVTLTKPDVRVVRG
+646 GPVTLTRPDVRVVRG
-661 KDGVIDLTSLAGGA
+661 KDGVIDFTALAGGV
-675 VAAEPAKAR
+675 VAAEPAKVQ
-684 SAKSG
+684 SAG
-689 APARPGTV
+689 TQPA
-697 GRGARQEHPAARA
+697 AARA
-710 ASRTSP
+710 ARGRGQERPAARGVARAVP
-716 QKVAPAPEG
+716 QATAAAPEG

-733 SLRMDDGRLT
+733 SLRMDEGRAT
-743 FDDREPR
+743 FEDRQPR
-750 EPGALTLE
+750 EPGVLALE

-777 DFGARWQKQG
+777 DFSARWQKQG

-794 GTAQPL
+794 GTVQPL
-800 HMTVD
+800 NLAVD
-805 SMLSKVD
+805 SKLAKVD

-820 GEVSDLLFG
+820 GEATDLLFG

-842 EHSVPASPAGR
+842 EQTSPAGR
-853 ARRAPAQAESAL
+853 PGRARSRPQALQVPEQAL

-927 VFKDGT
+927 VFKDGS
-933 TSISRAMGGKVA
+933 TSISRAMGGK
-945 AGEKGATPPAA
+945 PPAVDKD
-956 GENAKPPATAKDAK
+956 GKPVTAKDAK
-970 SLADATAQPANKA
+970 APAGVTAQLPKA

-990 SALPPPT
+990 SASSPPAPSASAGPSG
-997 SSAQG
+997 SSASG

-1026 SGGSL
+1026 SGGAL
-1031 RFRDERMSPAYAAEM
+1031 RFRDERMSPAYAAEL

-1072 EGVPVLVGGTVNPLI
+1072 EGVPVLVGGTVNPFI

-1128 VKAENWVLDADNHF
+1128 VKAENWVLDANNHF

-1221 TLGSGGRDMRY
+1221 SLGSGGRDMRY

-1246 EKDLRAVVEVLRQR
+1246 EKDLRGVVEVLRQR
-1260 PRLKLEVQGT
+1260 PRLKLEVQGA

-1286 RALREAKHASLSRA
+1286 RALREVKHASLSRA
-1300 ERARVNVDDVI
+1300 ERARVNVDDLT
-1311 IDTDEYE
+1311 IDKGEYE
-1318 DLLDEVYKDAPFDK
+1318 DLLDEVYKDAPFEK
-1332 PRNVVGFTKSQPVA
+1332 PRNVVGFTKSQPVD
-1346 VMEAAL
+1346 VMETAL
-1352 KEHHDVTPEALKEL
+1352 KEHYEVTPEALREL
-1366 ATARAKTVR
+1366 AAARAKAVR
-1375 DKLLEI
+1375 DKLLELE
-1381 DPALGE
+1381 PTLGD
-1387 RVFLAGAKVAPAA
+1387 RVFMAGAKVAPAA
-1400 GGDGGTG
+1400 GAEG
-1407 GDGAKGGGSRVN
+1407 GDAAKGGGSRVN

>member
-1 MSAKPEKSSSGWS
+1 MDTKPGKSSSGWS

-20 RGKAWWAL
+20 RGKGWWAM
-28 RRVRRWTYTVVAI
+28 RRVRRWTCTIVGV

-53 PPLLRGVLEDQLS
+53 PPLMRGVLEDQLS

-99 DGDMLTFDALEFSPG
+99 DGDLLTFDALEFSPG

-147 SEFLPP
+147 SEFIPP
-153 DGEGED
+153 DGED
-159 GKSDGADAPLFP
+159 GKKDRADDAKKPLFP
-171 FAASNFE
+171 FAASDFE

-194 HTITELQFVVSFTST
+194 HTITELQFVVPFTST

-215 RTITP
+215 RAITP
-220 SLNATVDGRVLSVQG
+220 SLNATVDGRALTVQG

-247 FDVVTDE
+247 FDVATDE

-284 VEQSAAHDVEFG
+284 VEQPAAHDVEFG
-296 LAGAVTLHD
+296 LAGSVTLHD
-305 LRVNAPDGKEPV
+305 LRVNAPDGKDAV

-322 GVVEVEEFSLL
+322 GMVEVEEFSLL

-342 AVDGLLARVGRLADG
+342 DLDGLLARAGRLADG
-357 SIDWLGFVAPAGG
+357 SIDWLGFVAPAGA
-370 KRQASAQVQP
+370 KKQAEVKP
-380 VQAKQDQE
+380 
-388 KQERAAPDQVTQ
+388 
-400 GGQAVASAV
+400 GGQTAVPA
-409 VGTNGTNGI
+409 GTATAGSGTAKATT
-418 GGNGGMG
+418 G
-425 AGGSPANA
+425 APGGSAGSA
-433 TAPASVGTAADQSPF
+433 AAVGTAAPAAPAGPPAAAQARSEPPF
-448 VVNVRTLE
+448 VVSVRTLDM
-456 LRDGTL
+456 RNATL

-471 GAQVRLSGLDVTL
+471 GAQVRLSDLAVTL
-484 TDFATPGGKDHPKGG
+484 TDFVTPGGKAAPKGG
-499 GAFTATLRMDGGGAA
+499 GAFTASLRMDDGTGKA
-514 GDGAK
+514 G
-519 STAPAKAGAGTLKAE
+519 APAKSGEAAKNGTGALKAE
-534 GNVTLAPLGVALRLD
+534 GTLTLEPLGVTLRLD

-554 LPPVRGYVAQALPLS
+554 LAPVRGYVAQAVPALS
-569 LDAGVAGAQGEIDLS
+569 LDAGAAGAQGEVELS
-584 LATPD
+584 LAAPD
-589 TPGLVVRKG
+589 APGFVLRKG
-598 AVQVSGLSLSLAG
+598 AAQVSGLALSLAG
-611 APAGAPA
+611 
-618 GQKPPSVSLGKL
+618 QKQPSVGLGRL
-630 EVADTSV
+630 EVTETSV
-637 DLAARTVAV
+637 DLAARTMAV
-646 GPVTLTKPDVRVVRG
+646 GPVTLTRPDVRVVRG
-661 KDGVIDLTSLAGGA
+661 KDGAIDLAALAGDPA
-675 VAAEPAKAR
+675 TAQPAKA
-684 SAKSG
+684 G
-689 APARPGTV
+689 AA
-697 GRGARQEHPAARA
+697 GRDKGRERPAARG
-710 ASRTSP
+710 ASRAAP
-716 QKVAPAPEG
+716 QKAAATPEG

-733 SLRMDDGRLT
+733 SLRMDEGRVT
-743 FDDREPR
+743 FEDRQPKDA
-750 EPGALTLE
+750 GVLTLE

-777 DFGARWQKQG
+777 DFSARWQKQG
-787 TIGIKAK
+787 TIGVKAK

-805 SMLSKVD
+805 SKLAKVD

-820 GEVSDLLFG
+820 GEVTDLLFG
-829 SGEVSS
+829 GGEVSS

-842 EHSVPASPAGR
+842 EQAAPGGR
-853 ARRAPAQAESAL
+853 ARAASASAGQAAEPGL
-865 EVDVEGAARLDNLS
+865 EVNVEGAVRLDNLS

-927 VFKDGT
+927 VFKDGS
-933 TSISRAMGGKVA
+933 TSISRALG
-945 AGEKGATPPAA
+945 
-956 GENAKPPATAKDAK
+956 AKPPATGAKDAK
-970 SLADATAQPANKA
+970 PPAAAEKDAKAPAATKDAKAPADATAQPASKA

-990 SALPPPT
+990 SASPPASPAPSAPSG
-997 SSAQG
+997 SSGAPAQG
-1002 DGAEVA
+1002 DGAEAA

-1031 RFRDERMSPAYAAEM
+1031 RFRDERMSPAFASEL
-1046 SDIEGRISGVSLDPA
+1046 SDIEGSISGVSLDPA

-1153 NRPDAPNYPVK
+1153 NRPDAPSYPVK

-1190 EFRLGGVV
+1190 EFRLGGVI

-1221 TLGSGGRDMRY
+1221 SLGSGGKDMRY

-1240 TLNEAA
+1240 TLNEVA

-1260 PRLKLEVQGT
+1260 PRLKLEVQGA

-1300 ERARVNVDDVI
+1300 ERARVNVDDVV
-1311 IDTDEYE
+1311 IDKDEYE
-1318 DLLDEVYKDAPFDK
+1318 DLLDEVYKDAPFEK
-1332 PRNVVGFTKSQPVA
+1332 PRNVVGFTKSQPA
-1346 VMEAAL
+1346 DVMEAAL
-1352 KEHHDVTPEALKEL
+1352 KEHYEVTPEALKEL
-1366 ATARAKTVR
+1366 ATARAKAVR

-1387 RVFLAGAKVAPAA
+1387 RVFLAGAKVVPAA
-1400 GGDGGTG
+1400 GAEG
-1407 GDGAKGGGSRVN
+1407 GDAAKNGGSRVN

>member
-1 MSAKPEKSSSGWS
+1 MDTKPGKSSSGWS

-20 RGKAWWAL
+20 RGKGWWAL
-28 RRVRRWTYTVVAI
+28 QRVRRWTYTVAAI

-99 DGDMLTFDALEFSPG
+99 DGDLLTFDALEFSPG

-147 SEFLPP
+147 SEFIPP

-159 GKSDGADAPLFP
+159 GKKDRADDAKKPLFP
-171 FAASNFE
+171 FAASDFE

-194 HTITELQFVVSFTST
+194 HTITELQFVVPFTST

-215 RTITP
+215 RAITP
-220 SLNATVDGRVLSVQG
+220 SLNATVDGRALTVQG

-247 FDVVTDE
+247 FDVATDE

-284 VEQSAAHDVEFG
+284 VEQPAAHDVEFG
-296 LAGAVTLHD
+296 LAGSVTLSD
-305 LRVNAPDGKEPV
+305 LRVNAPDGKDAV

-322 GVVEVEEFSLL
+322 GMVEVEEFSLL

-342 AVDGLLARVGRLADG
+342 ELDGLLARVGRLADG
-357 SIDWLGFVAPAGG
+357 SIDWLGFVAPAGAR
-370 KRQASAQVQP
+370 KQAEVKP
-380 VQAKQDQE
+380 
-388 KQERAAPDQVTQ
+388 
-400 GGQAVASAV
+400 GGQAAV
-409 VGTNGTNGI
+409 PAGTAT
-418 GGNGGMG
+418 
-425 AGGSPANA
+425 AGGAAANA
-433 TAPASVGTAADQSPF
+433 TAGAPGGSAGGAASVGTTAPAAPAPGTPPADASDKSEPPF
-448 VVNVRTLE
+448 VVNVRTLGM
-456 LRDGTL
+456 RNATV

-471 GAQVRLSGLDVTL
+471 GAQVRLSDLAVTL
-484 TDFATPGGKDHPKGG
+484 TDFATPGGKAAPGGG
-499 GAFTATLRMDGGGAA
+499 GAFTASLRMDAGSGKAGAPGKA
-514 GDGAK
+514 GESAK
-519 STAPAKAGAGTLKAE
+519 NGAGTLKAE
-534 GNVTLAPLGVALRLD
+534 GTLTLEPLGVALRLD

-554 LPPVRGYVAQALPLS
+554 LLPVRGYVAQALPLS
-569 LDAGVAGAQGEIDLS
+569 LDAGSAGVQGEMELS
-584 LATPD
+584 LAVPD
-589 TPGLVVRKG
+589 APGFVLRKG
-598 AVQVSGLSLSLAG
+598 AAQVSGLSLSLT
-611 APAGAPA
+611 
-618 GQKPPSVSLGKL
+618 GQKQPSVNLGKL
-630 EVADTSV
+630 EVVETSV

-661 KDGVIDLTSLAGGA
+661 KDGVIDLAALAGGPA
-675 VAAEPAKAR
+675 TAQPAKA
-684 SAKSG
+684 G
-689 APARPGTV
+689 AA
-697 GRGARQEHPAARA
+697 GRDKVRERPAARG
-710 ASRTSP
+710 ASRAAP
-716 QKVAPAPEG
+716 QNPAATPEAPE
-725 PEWQVSVA
+725 WKFSVA
-733 SLRMDDGRLT
+733 SLRMDEGRVT
-743 FDDREPR
+743 FEDRQPKDA
-750 EPGALTLE
+750 GVLTLE

-777 DFGARWQKQG
+777 DFSARWQKQG
-787 TIGIKAK
+787 TIGVKAK

-805 SMLSKVD
+805 SKLAKVD

-820 GEVSDLLFG
+820 GEVTDLLFG
-829 SGEVSS
+829 GGEVSS

-842 EHSVPASPAGR
+842 EQAEPADKANRAGR
-853 ARRAPAQAESAL
+853 ARAASASAGQAAEPAL
-865 EVDVEGAARLDNLS
+865 EVNVEGAARLDNLS

-927 VFKDGT
+927 VFKDGS
-933 TSISRAMGGKVA
+933 TSISRALG
-945 AGEKGATPPAA
+945 
-956 GENAKPPATAKDAK
+956 AKPPATGAKDAK
-970 SLADATAQPANKA
+970 PPAAEGKDGKPTAAAEKDAKATADAAAQPANKA

-990 SALPPPT
+990 AASPPASPAPSAPSGPSGAP
-997 SSAQG
+997 AQG
-1002 DGAEVA
+1002 DGAEAA

-1031 RFRDERMSPAYAAEM
+1031 RFRDERMSPAFASEM

-1061 SRAEVQLRAGI
+1061 SRADVQLRAGI

-1153 NRPDAPNYPVK
+1153 NRPDAPSYPVK

-1190 EFRLGGVV
+1190 EFRLGGVI

-1221 TLGSGGRDMRY
+1221 SLGSGGKDMRY

-1240 TLNEAA
+1240 ALNEAA

-1260 PRLKLEVQGT
+1260 PRLKLEVQGA

-1300 ERARVNVDDVI
+1300 ERARVNADDVV
-1311 IDTDEYE
+1311 IDKDEYE
-1318 DLLDEVYKDAPFDK
+1318 DLLEDVYKDAPFEK
-1332 PRNVVGFTKSQPVA
+1332 PRNVVGLTKSQPVD

-1352 KEHHDVTPEALKEL
+1352 KEHYEVTPEALKEL
-1366 ATARAKTVR
+1366 ATARAKAVR
-1375 DKLLEI
+1375 DKLLEL

-1387 RVFLAGAKVAPAA
+1387 RVFLAGAKVAAAA
-1400 GGDGGTG
+1400 GAEG

>member
-1 MSAKPEKSSSGWS
+1 M
-14 PAAIAS
+14 
-20 RGKAWWAL
+20 
-28 RRVRRWTYTVVAI
+28 RRWAYIIAGI
-41 VAAWGVLAGLAM
+41 VTAWGVLAGLAM
-53 PPLLRGVLEDQLS
+53 PPLLRGVLENQLA

-80 NPYSWALSIQGVRV
+80 NPYTWALSIQGVRV

-147 SEFLPP
+147 SEFIPP
-153 DGEGED
+153 DGEGD
-159 GKSDGADAPLFP
+159 GGKPVGADRADPSDGVDKPLFP
-171 FAASNFE
+171 FAASDFE

-194 HTITELQFVVSFTST
+194 HTITELQFVVPFTST
-209 MERDRE
+209 MARDRE
-215 RTITP
+215 RAITP
-220 SLNATVDGRVLSVQG
+220 SLNATVDGKALTVQG

-254 VDLTQYREYL
+254 VDLTRYREYL

-278 VNLKLV
+278 MNLKLV
-284 VEQSAAHDVEFG
+284 VEQPAAHDVEFG
-296 LAGAVTLHD
+296 LAGSVTLND
-305 LRVNAPDGKEPV
+305 LRVNAPDGKDTV

-322 GVVEVEEFSLL
+322 GVVEVEQFSLL

-342 AVDGLLARVGRLADG
+342 DLDGLLARVGRLADG

-370 KRQASAQVQP
+370 KRQEQTRTQP
-380 VQAKQDQE
+380 FPAERAKQDQAG
-388 KQERAAPDQVTQ
+388 KADVARNGSMA
-400 GGQAVASAV
+400 ASASV
-409 VGTNGTNGI
+409 GATGTDGTNGTGGI
-418 GGNGGMG
+418 G
-425 AGGSPANA
+425 AGDVPAK
-433 TAPASVGTAADQSPF
+433 ASARNVASDEPPF
-448 VVNVRTLE
+448 VVNVRTLG
-456 LRDGTL
+456 LRDATV

-471 GAQVRLSGLDVTL
+471 GAVVRLSGLDATL
-484 TDFATPGGKDHPKGG
+484 TDFATPGGKLQPKGG
-499 GAFTATLRMDGGGAA
+499 GAFTASLRMDGGAGAGDAATSGASTKPGAA
-514 GDGAK
+514 
-519 STAPAKAGAGTLKAE
+519 AGTLKAE
-534 GNVTLAPLGVALRLD
+534 GTLTLEPLGVALRLD

-554 LPPVRGYVAQALPLS
+554 LVPVRGYVAQALPLS
-569 LDAGVAGAQGEIDLS
+569 LDAGATGVQGEIDLS
-584 LATPD
+584 LAAPD
-589 TPGLVVRKG
+589 APGLVLRKG
-598 AVQVSGLSLSLAG
+598 AAQVSGLILSLAG
-611 APAGAPA
+611 APT
-618 GQKPPSVSLGKL
+618 GQKQPSVSLGKL
-630 EVADTSV
+630 EVSDTSV

-661 KDGVIDLTSLAGGA
+661 KDGIIDLAALAGGA
-675 VAAEPAKAR
+675 SPAESGKAQPASAR
-684 SAKSG
+684 SARS
-689 APARPGTV
+689 AMS
-697 GRGARQEHPAARA
+697 RGQERPAARE
-710 ASRTSP
+710 ASRVAA
-716 QKVAPAPEG
+716 QKTAPAPEG

-733 SLRMDDGRLT
+733 SLRMDEGRVT
-743 FDDREPR
+743 FEDRQPKDA
-750 EPGALTLE
+750 GVLTLE

-772 APLDV
+772 APLDM
-777 DFGARWQKQG
+777 DFSARWQKQG
-787 TIGIKAK
+787 AIGIKAK

-800 HMTVD
+800 HLTVD
-805 SMLSKVD
+805 SKLAKVD

-842 EHSVPASPAGR
+842 EQPASAAPTGR
-853 ARRAPAQAESAL
+853 ARRTSASAGQAAEPAL
-865 EVDVEGAARLDNLS
+865 EVSVEGAARLDNLS

-886 QELASLRRFSVRG
+886 QELASLRRFAVRG

-913 VQEVGLEKP
+913 VQEVGLERP
-922 KLSVM
+922 KLSVV
-927 VFKDGT
+927 VFKDGS
-933 TSISRAMGGKVA
+933 TSIGRALGAKPPVA
-945 AGEKGATPPAA
+945 A
-956 GENAKPPATAKDAK
+956 NDAKPPAAVKDAK
-970 SLADATAQPANKA
+970 PPVATTEDAKPSVAADKDARAPAGDAAQPAKA
-983 ASGPATD
+983 ASGPVTD
-990 SALPPPT
+990 SASPPPAP
-997 SSAQG
+997 SAQS
-1002 DGAEVA
+1002 DGAAVA

-1016 TTLEVGSLSI
+1016 TTLDVGSLSI
-1026 SGGSL
+1026 SGGAL
-1031 RFRDERMSPAYAAEM
+1031 RFRDERMSPAYVAEM

-1142 TLSQIELGSKD
+1142 TLSQIELGNKD

-1184 GRLDDP
+1184 GRMDDP

-1221 TLGSGGRDMRY
+1221 SLGSSGRDMRY
-1232 VEFPPGVA
+1232 IEFAPGVA

-1246 EKDLRAVVEVLRQR
+1246 DKDLRAVVEVLRQR

-1300 ERARVNVDDVI
+1300 ERARVNVDDVT
-1311 IDTDEYE
+1311 IDKDEYE

-1332 PRNVVGFTKSQPVA
+1332 PRNVVGFTKSQPA
-1346 VMEAAL
+1346 DVMEAAL
-1352 KEHHDVTPEALKEL
+1352 KEHYEVTPESLKEL
-1366 ATARAKTVR
+1366 AVARARAVR
-1375 DKLLEI
+1375 DKLLELE
-1381 DPALGE
+1381 PALGE
-1387 RVFLAGAKVAPAA
+1387 RVFLSGGKVVPA
-1400 GGDGGTG
+1400 GGDK
-1407 GDGAKGGGSRVN
+1407 DGNGRGVM
-1419 LGLQ
+1419 LMLE

>member
-1 MSAKPEKSSSGWS
+1 MDTKPGKSASGWS

-20 RGKAWWAL
+20 RGKGWWAL
-28 RRVRRWTYTVVAI
+28 RRVRRWTYSIVGI

-53 PPLLRGVLEDQLS
+53 PPLMRGVLEDQLS

-72 CTVEKVRF
+72 CTVERVRF

-99 DGDMLTFDALEFSPG
+99 DGDLLTFDALEFSPG

-147 SEFLPP
+147 SEFIPP

-159 GKSDGADAPLFP
+159 GKKDRADDAKKPLFP
-171 FAASNFE
+171 FAASDFE

-194 HTITELQFVVSFTST
+194 HTITELQFVVPFTST

-215 RTITP
+215 RAITP
-220 SLNATVDGRVLSVQG
+220 SLNATVDGRALTVQG

-247 FDVVTDE
+247 FDVATDE

-284 VEQSAAHDVEFG
+284 VEQPAAHDVEFG
-296 LAGAVTLHD
+296 LAGSVTLHD
-305 LRVNAPDGKEPV
+305 LRVNAPDGKDAV

-322 GVVEVEEFSLL
+322 GMVEVEEFSLL

-342 AVDGLLARVGRLADG
+342 DLDGLLARAGRLADG
-357 SIDWLGFVAPAGG
+357 SIDWLGFVAPAGA
-370 KRQASAQVQP
+370 KKQAEVKP
-380 VQAKQDQE
+380 
-388 KQERAAPDQVTQ
+388 
-400 GGQAVASAV
+400 GGQSPTLA
-409 VGTNGTNGI
+409 GTAT
-418 GGNGGMG
+418 
-425 AGGSPANA
+425 AGGAAANA
-433 TAPASVGTAADQSPF
+433 TAGAPGGSAGGAASVGTAAPAVSAPPAAAQAKSEPPF
-448 VVNVRTLE
+448 VVNVRTLDM
-456 LRDGTL
+456 RNATV

-471 GAQVRLSGLDVTL
+471 GAQVRLNDLAVTL
-484 TDFATPGGKDHPKGG
+484 TDFATPGGKAAPRGG
-499 GAFTATLRMDGGGAA
+499 GAFTASLRMDDGTGKAGAL
-514 GDGAK
+514 GK
-519 STAPAKAGAGTLKAE
+519 SGEAPKNGAGTLKAE
-534 GNVTLAPLGVALRLD
+534 GTLTLQPLGVALRLD

-554 LPPVRGYVAQALPLS
+554 LVPVRGYVAQAVPALS
-569 LDAGVAGAQGEIDLS
+569 LDAGAAGAQGEMELS
-584 LATPD
+584 PATPD
-589 TPGLVVRKG
+589 APGFVLRKG
-598 AVQVSGLSLSLAG
+598 AAQVSGLSLSLAG
-611 APAGAPA
+611 
-618 GQKPPSVSLGKL
+618 QKQPSVGLGRL
-630 EVADTSV
+630 EVAETSV

-646 GPVTLTKPDVRVVRG
+646 GPVMLTKPDVRVVRG
-661 KDGVIDLTSLAGGA
+661 KDGAIDLAALAGGPA
-675 VAAEPAKAR
+675 TAQPAKAE
-684 SAKSG
+684 A
-689 APARPGTV
+689 A
-697 GRGARQEHPAARA
+697 GRDMGRQRPAARG
-710 ASRTSP
+710 ASRAAP
-716 QKVAPAPEG
+716 QKAAATPEAPE
-725 PEWQVSVA
+725 WKFSVA
-733 SLRMDDGRLT
+733 SLRMDEGRVT
-743 FDDREPR
+743 FEDRQPKD
-750 EPGALTLE
+750 ASVLTLE

-772 APLDV
+772 ASLDV
-777 DFGARWQKQG
+777 DFSARWQKQG
-787 TIGIKAK
+787 TIGVKAK

-805 SMLSKVD
+805 SKLAKVD

-820 GEVSDLLFG
+820 GEVTDLLFG
-829 SGEVSS
+829 GGEVSS

-842 EHSVPASPAGR
+842 EQAEPADKANRAGR
-853 ARRAPAQAESAL
+853 ARAASASAGQAAEPAL
-865 EVDVEGAARLDNLS
+865 EVNVEGAARLDNLS

-927 VFKDGT
+927 VFKDGS
-933 TSISRAMGGKVA
+933 TSISRALG
-945 AGEKGATPPAA
+945 
-956 GENAKPPATAKDAK
+956 AKPPAAEGKDGKPPAAAEKDAK
-970 SLADATAQPANKA
+970 APAATKDAEALADAPTQPANKA

-990 SALPPPT
+990 SASSPAT
-997 SSAQG
+997 STPSASSGPSGASAQS
-1002 DGAEVA
+1002 DGAGAA

-1031 RFRDERMSPAYAAEM
+1031 RFRDERMSPAFASEM

-1153 NRPDAPNYPVK
+1153 NRPDAPSYPVK

-1190 EFRLGGVV
+1190 EFRLGGVI

-1221 TLGSGGRDMRY
+1221 SLGSGGKDMRY

-1260 PRLKLEVQGT
+1260 PRLKLEVQGA
-1270 AEPDGDTR
+1270 AEPVGDTR

-1300 ERARVNVDDVI
+1300 ERARVNADDVA
-1311 IDTDEYE
+1311 IDKDEYE
-1318 DLLDEVYKDAPFDK
+1318 DLLEEVYRDAPFEK
-1332 PRNVVGFTKSQPVA
+1332 PRNVVGFTKSQPA
-1346 VMEAAL
+1346 DVMEAAL
-1352 KEHHDVTPEALKEL
+1352 KEHYEVTPEALKEL
-1366 ATARAKTVR
+1366 ATARAKAVR

-1400 GGDGGTG
+1400 GAEG

>member
-1 MSAKPEKSSSGWS
+1 MSAKPEKSVSGWS
-14 PAAIAS
+14 PAAIAV
-20 RGKAWWAL
+20 RGKAWWVL
-28 RRVRRWTYTVVAI
+28 RRVRRWTYTIVGIVV
-41 VAAWGVLAGLAM
+41 AWGVLAGLAM

-66 DKLRVR
+66 DKLGVR

-80 NPYSWALSIQGVRV
+80 NPYSWALSIRGVRV

-153 DGEGED
+153 DDD
-159 GKSDGADAPLFP
+159 GKGGKQDRVDRSDESDKPLFP
-171 FAASNFE
+171 FAASDFE

-194 HTITELQFVVSFTST
+194 HTITELQFVVPFTST
-209 MERDRE
+209 MARDRE
-215 RTITP
+215 RAITP
-220 SLNATVDGRVLSVQG
+220 SLNATVDGKALSVQG

-284 VEQSAAHDVEFG
+284 VEQPAAHDVEFG
-296 LAGAVTLHD
+296 LAGSVTLHD
-305 LRVNAPDGKEPV
+305 LRVNAPDGKEAV

-342 AVDGLLARVGRLADG
+342 ELDGLLARVGRLADG
-357 SIDWLGFVAPAGG
+357 SIDWLGFVTPADG
-370 KRQASAQVQP
+370 KRQAP
-380 VQAKQDQE
+380 VQAKQGQE
-388 KQERAAPDQVTQ
+388 KR
-400 GGQAVASAV
+400 GQAGTAAGPQNGPQNGTMAASASV
-409 VGTNGTNGI
+409 AVNGANGTGGI
-418 GGNGGMG
+418 GGIGG
-425 AGGSPANA
+425 AGGPTAKTLAS
-433 TAPASVGTAADQSPF
+433 APASTKTAADQPPF
-448 VVNVRTLE
+448 VVNVRTLW
-456 LRDGTL
+456 LRDATL

-471 GAQVRLSGLDVTL
+471 GAVVRLSGLDATL
-484 TDFATPGGKDHPKGG
+484 TDFATPGGKQQPKGG
-499 GAFTATLRMDGGGAA
+499 GAFTASLRMD
-514 GDGAK
+514 DGADK
-519 STAPAKAGAGTLKAE
+519 AGAPGKAGESAKNGAGTLKAE
-534 GNVTLAPLGVALRLD
+534 GTLTLEPLGVALRLD

-554 LPPVRGYVAQALPLS
+554 LLPVRGYVAQALPLS
-569 LDAGVAGAQGEIDLS
+569 LDAGTAGVQGEMDLS
-584 LATPD
+584 LAVPD
-589 TPGLVVRKG
+589 APGLMVRKG
-598 AVQVSGLSLSLAG
+598 AAQVSGLVLSLAG
-611 APAGAPA
+611 
-618 GQKPPSVSLGKL
+618 QKQPSVNLGKL

-661 KDGVIDLTSLAGGA
+661 KDGAIDLAALAGGPA
-675 VAAEPAKAR
+675 TAEPAKAQAGKAQPAGTR
-684 SAKSG
+684 SA
-689 APARPGTV
+689 
-697 GRGARQEHPAARA
+697 RGKGQEGPAARG
-710 ASRTSP
+710 ASRTAP
-716 QKVAPAPEG
+716 QKPVAAPEG

-733 SLRMDDGRLT
+733 ALRMDEGRVT
-743 FDDREPR
+743 FEDRQPKDA
-750 EPGALTLE
+750 GVLTLE

-787 TIGIKAK
+787 SIGIKAK

-800 HMTVD
+800 HLTVD
-805 SMLSKVD
+805 SKLAKVD

-820 GEVSDLLFG
+820 GEVTDLLFG

-842 EHSVPASPAGR
+842 EQAAPAAPAGR
-853 ARRAPAQAESAL
+853 ARPRPQAGQAAEPAL
-865 EVDVEGAARLDNLS
+865 EVSVEGAARLDNLS

-927 VFKDGT
+927 VFKDGS
-933 TSISRAMGGKVA
+933 TSISRAMGGK
-945 AGEKGATPPAA
+945 PPAD
-956 GENAKPPATAKDAK
+956 AKDAK
-970 SLADATAQPANKA
+970 PSAAETDAKASAGATVQPANKA

-990 SALPPPT
+990 SASPSPP

-1002 DGAEVA
+1002 DGTEVA

-1026 SGGSL
+1026 SGGAL
-1031 RFRDERMSPAYAAEM
+1031 RFRDERMSPAYAAEV

-1221 TLGSGGRDMRY
+1221 SLGSGGRDMRY

-1260 PRLKLEVQGT
+1260 PRLKLEIQGT

-1300 ERARVNVDDVI
+1300 ERARVNVDDLT
-1311 IDTDEYE
+1311 IDKDEYE
-1318 DLLDEVYKDAPFDK
+1318 DLLDEVYKDAPFEK
-1332 PRNVVGFTKSQPVA
+1332 PRNVVGFTKSQPVD

-1352 KEHHDVTPEALKEL
+1352 KEHHEVTPEALKEL
-1366 ATARAKTVR
+1366 ATTRAKAVR
-1375 DKLLEI
+1375 DKLLEL

-1400 GGDGGTG
+1400 GGDGGG
-1407 GDGAKGGGSRVN
+1407 GGAGAKGGGSRVN

>member
-1 MSAKPEKSSSGWS
+1 MDAKPEKSSSGWS

-20 RGKAWWAL
+20 RGKEWWGL
-28 RRVRRWTYTVVAI
+28 RRVRRWTYTLVGI

-99 DGDMLTFDALEFSPG
+99 DGDILTFDALEFSPG

-147 SEFLPP
+147 SEFIPP
-153 DGEGED
+153 DEDGEG
-159 GKSDGADAPLFP
+159 GKKDRTDRSDDTDRPLFP
-171 FAASNFE
+171 FAASDFE

-194 HTITELQFVVSFTST
+194 HTISELQFVVPFTST

-220 SLNATVDGRVLSVQG
+220 SLNATVDGKALTVQG

-284 VEQSAAHDVEFG
+284 VEQPDKRDVEFG
-296 LAGAVTLHD
+296 LAGSVTLKD
-305 LRVNAPDGKEPV
+305 LRVNAPDGKETV

-342 AVDGLLARVGRLADG
+342 DLDGLLARAGRLADG
-357 SIDWLGFVAPAGG
+357 SIDWMGFVAPAGG
-370 KRQASAQVQP
+370 KRQA
-380 VQAKQDQE
+380 
-388 KQERAAPDQVTQ
+388 QVTQ
-400 GGQAVASAV
+400 TQATQAEKKQ
-409 VGTNGTNGI
+409 NGP
-418 GGNGGMG
+418 
-425 AGGSPANA
+425 AAANA
-433 TAPASVGTAADQSPF
+433 TSGTTDGATVGAAGSTTGSTTPVDMSATGSATPGAASPAAPAQAPVPAPVPAPVKDQPPF
-448 VVNVRTLE
+448 VVNVRTLG
-456 LRDGTL
+456 LRDATV

-471 GAQVRLSGLDVTL
+471 GAVVRLSGLDVTL
-484 TDFATPGGKDHPKGG
+484 TDFATPGGTQNPKGG
-499 GAFTATLRMDGGGAA
+499 GAFTASLRMDGGGAA
-514 GDGAK
+514 GDAAKPGAPDK
-519 STAPAKAGAGTLKAE
+519 PGAGTLKAE
-534 GNVTLAPLGVALRLD
+534 GNVTLEPLGVTLRLD

-554 LPPVRGYVAQALPLS
+554 LAPVRGYVAQALPLS
-569 LDAGVAGAQGEIDLS
+569 LDAGAAGAQGDIDLS

-589 TPGLVVRKG
+589 APGLVVRKG
-598 AVQVSGLSLSLAG
+598 AVQVSGLSLSLVG
-611 APAGAPA
+611 PQA
-618 GQKPPSVSLGKL
+618 GQKQPSVSLGRL

-661 KDGVIDLTSLAGGA
+661 KDGAIDLAALAGGA
-675 VAAEPAKAR
+675 APAESAKAESARSRPATAR
-684 SAKSG
+684 SA
-689 APARPGTV
+689 
-697 GRGARQEHPAARA
+697 RGKGQERPAARGT
-710 ASRTSP
+710 SRTAP
-716 QKVAPAPEG
+716 QKPAATPEAPE
-725 PEWQVSVA
+725 WKVTVA
-733 SLRMDDGRLT
+733 SLRMDEGRVT
-743 FDDREPR
+743 FEDRQPKDA
-750 EPGALTLE
+750 GVLTLE

-787 TIGIKAK
+787 AIAIKAK

-805 SMLSKVD
+805 SRLAKVD

-820 GEVSDLLFG
+820 GEVTDLLFG

-842 EHSVPASPAGR
+842 EQAEPTNRAGR
-853 ARRAPAQAESAL
+853 ARRASAQAEPAL
-865 EVDVEGAARLDNLS
+865 DVSVEGAARLDNLS

-913 VQEVGLEKP
+913 VQEVGLERP
-922 KLSVM
+922 RLSVM
-927 VFKDGT
+927 VFKDGS
-933 TSISRAMGGKVA
+933 TSISRAMGA
-945 AGEKGATPPAA
+945 APPAA
-956 GENAKPPATAKDAK
+956 QAAQTAQDEK
-970 SLADATAQPANKA
+970 AQPAGTPA
-983 ASGPATD
+983 PAAVPASPATDAASPPPPPAPSGAGASGP
-990 SALPPPT
+990 SP
-997 SSAQG
+997 SSG
-1002 DGAEVA
+1002 DEVA

-1026 SGGSL
+1026 SGGAL

-1072 EGVPVLVGGTVNPLI
+1072 EGVPVLVGGTVNPFI

-1108 YAVQYI
+1108 YSVQYI

-1128 VKAENWVLDADNHF
+1128 VKAENWVLDAENHF

-1190 EFRLGGVV
+1190 EFRLGGVI

-1221 TLGSGGRDMRY
+1221 SLGSGGKDMRY
-1232 VEFPPGVA
+1232 VEFAPGVA

-1260 PRLKLEVQGT
+1260 PRLKLEVQGA

-1286 RALREAKHASLSRA
+1286 RALREAKHASLSRS
-1300 ERARVNVDDVI
+1300 ERARVDVDDVS
-1311 IDTDEYE
+1311 IDKDEYE
-1318 DLLDEVYKDAPFDK
+1318 DLLEDVYKDAPFDK
-1332 PRNVVGFTKSQPVA
+1332 PRNVVGFTKSQPVD

-1352 KEHHDVTPEALKEL
+1352 KEHHEVTPEDLREL
-1366 ATARAKTVR
+1366 ATARAKAVR
-1375 DKLLEI
+1375 DKLLELE
-1381 DPALGE
+1381 PALGE
-1387 RVFLAGAKVAPAA
+1387 RVFLSGAKVAPAA
-1400 GGDGGTG
+1400 GAEGDA
-1407 GDGAKGGGSRVN
+1407 AKGGGSRVN